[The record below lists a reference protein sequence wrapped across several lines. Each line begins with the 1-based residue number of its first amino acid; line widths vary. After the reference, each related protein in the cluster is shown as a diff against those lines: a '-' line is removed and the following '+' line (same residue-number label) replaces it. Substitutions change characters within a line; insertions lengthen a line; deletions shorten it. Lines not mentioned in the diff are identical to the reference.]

1 MTNLEKNTSKK
12 FLQSYLYTNY
22 GKFFIS
28 TCYRKSS
35 ADRDPFGWYYET
47 FAWKLDKKMNR
58 SSRIIA
64 DNSGSSYVG
73 GAFDQHIEVCRQL
86 ELNGEY
92 KEDEGND

>member
-1 MTNLEKNTSKK
+1 MNIEEKNTSKK

-47 FAWKLDKKMNR
+47 FAWKLKEDGHREN
-58 SSRIIA
+58 RIIA
-64 DNSGSSYVG
+64 DNSGSPYVHV
-73 GAFDQHIEVCRQL
+73 AFEQHFEVCRQL

-92 KEDEGND
+92 KEIVNE